1 MTIDIYWFSGTGDSL
16 SVARDIAEKTGGR
29 LIRIASQMDRDRIRT
44 EAEAIGIVFPVY
56 YASLGDSGLPGI
68 ARRFVGK
75 LDDLGS
81 KYVFAVC
88 THRGAPVSTIENM
101 RRLVASHGGDL
112 ACGFTVQLS
121 TPYSA
126 GQKMKHTLFHRELKP
141 DVKAD
146 DREARRLF
154 ASWNKKLEFISLY
167 VTSRRRGEY
176 ETRGRLVK
184 AVLTPWISFQRQMGI
199 ARYRRL
205 SDSSHGAFEELVPIA
220 DKRFE
225 TDSRCNGCGLCA
237 KICPVDNIQISNGKP
252 VWLHHCESCY
262 ACFQWCPRQAIEGD
276 IVEYEKRYHHPS
288 VMLSDLL
295 RSS

>member
-1 MTIDIYWFSGTGDSL
+1 MTVDIYWFSGTGDSL
-16 SVARDIAEKTGGR
+16 AVARDIADKTGGR

-44 EAEAIGIVFPVY
+44 EADTIGIVFPVY
-56 YASLGDSGLPGI
+56 YASLGDSGIPRI
-68 ARRFVGK
+68 VRRFVGK

-88 THRGAPVSTIENM
+88 SHRGAPVSTIENT

-121 TPYSA
+121 RPYSA
-126 GQKMKHTLFHRELKP
+126 GQKLKHTLFHRGLKT
-141 DVKAD
+141 DVGAD

-154 ASWNKKLEFISLY
+154 DSWDKKLEFIRRY

-176 ETRGRLVK
+176 ETRGRLAK
-184 AVLTPWISFQRQMGI
+184 AVLTPWISLQRRMGL
-199 ARYRRL
+199 ARYGKL
-205 SDSSHGAFEELVPIA
+205 TVSSHGSFEELVPIA
-220 DKRFE
+220 DRSFE
-225 TDSRCNGCGLCA
+225 TNSRCNGCGLCA
-237 KICPVDNIQISNGKP
+237 KICPVGNIQISSGKP

-276 IVEYEKRYHHPS
+276 IVEYEKRYHHPG
-288 VMLSDLL
+288 VKLSDLL
-295 RSS
+295 RPS